1 MRNLSVIQPYMGYA
15 VGGITNNVY
24 VEGTI
29 VANGTS
35 KNFPSNR
42 YVIQNWGRRDQLC
55 LSPNLLITFAQFA
68 KVSLCLK
75 DGMIREESE
84 GSFTYRLISGI
95 TAAT

>member
-1 MRNLSVIQPYMGYA
+1 MTISTSVRSRLPLSLASYSEYAKAELVSYPTVHGYA

-42 YVIQNWGRRDQLC
+42 YVIQNEAGETLC
-55 LSPNLLITFAQFA
+55 LSPNL
-68 KVSLCLK
+68 
-75 DGMIREESE
+75 
-84 GSFTYRLISGI
+84 
-95 TAAT
+95 